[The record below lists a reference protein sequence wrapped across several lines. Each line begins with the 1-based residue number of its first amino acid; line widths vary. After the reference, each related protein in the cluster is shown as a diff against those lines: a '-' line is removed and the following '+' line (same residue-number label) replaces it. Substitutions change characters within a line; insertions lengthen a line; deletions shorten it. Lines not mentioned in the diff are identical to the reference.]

1 MRWVNPALR
10 HGGVTIVATTTNLD
24 KIGES
29 AQTIVRTS
37 QDSAQILTDYFVKAQ
52 ELNTQLAQR
61 AVETWIEGLRRQ
73 TELSQDVAREL
84 FGRADEQVD
93 AYRRFF
99 GQWGN
104 GFMSFPFVDT
114 TNVAFPFQRQGI
126 RLVKTVAN
134 STQKTV
140 ETVTKGTEEIA
151 ETVTFPIAGYDEM
164 NVAEISERLEGL
176 SADELKRVREYEKR
190 NKGRDTLIGQID
202 RKIRAASA

>member
-1 MRWVNPALR
+1 
-10 HGGVTIVATTTNLD
+10 VATTTNLD
-24 KIGES
+24 KMGES
-29 AQTIVRTS
+29 AQTMVRTS
-37 QDSAQILTDYFVKAQ
+37 QESAQIVTDYFVKAQ

-61 AVETWIEGLRRQ
+61 AVETWVDGLRKQ
-73 TELSQDVAREL
+73 TELSQDVAQEL

-104 GFMSFPFVDT
+104 GFMSFPFANT
-114 TNVAFPFQRQGI
+114 TNLTFPFQRQGM
-126 RLVKTVAN
+126 RLVETVAN
-134 STQKTV
+134 STQKSV
-140 ETVTKGTEEIA
+140 ETATRGAEEIA

-176 SADELKRVREYEKR
+176 SVDELKRVREYEKR